1 MKTITITKQQLQ
13 QLKNNEVISSDFGYL
28 AKFNGK
34 PYLMRCIGLVN
45 YTNVYIPN
53 PQGQG
58 KTTLSLKELIGLQ
71 EADKLGKTYFIYR
84 GDVKNS
90 HGETIEK
97 DLNNKEYTDN
107 ATKIELRLIKDEFG
121 MPKDI
126 QIVSQ
131 SSTGKFEPKE
141 EIKLSLLQEVD
152 L

>member
-1 MKTITITKQQLQ
+1 MKTITITKSQLQ
-13 QLKNNEVISSDFGYL
+13 QLKNNEVVNTEMGYL

-34 PYLMRCIGLVN
+34 PHLMRCIGGVN

-71 EADKLGKTYFIYR
+71 EADKLDKSYFIYR

-90 HGETIEK
+90 KGETIEK

-131 SSTGKFEPKE
+131 TSTGKFEPKE